1 MADREYRIQAP
12 DGSTLRIV
20 GPENATP
27 EQLRAA
33 AERAFAARGQ
43 VSTGQIPGPPAG
55 LTAPPAQESPETTTA
70 GIVGGITRGAALPVA
85 GAAGG
90 FALHG
95 PPGAVA
101 GAAAGVLAPV
111 VADPLVAGFNRVFGT
126 NYQAPSQALQDLMTR
141 MGVAVP
147 QTGAERFA
155 QEATTGIAAG
165 TAIPAQAARVVTAL
179 AQGTRAAPVVTP
191 IAEAVRVSGMGPT
204 GGATTRQRIG
214 AGMVAGGIGAAP
226 VAEGPVDVTVG
237 MVGGGLFPPIAQ
249 GVGTATRGLWDM
261 TVAPLLKPRLAAERQ
276 LYSAAGGTVG
286 AAERTIQQ
294 ISEGMAVPT
303 TPGFQRTLPETI
315 VAGGGE
321 ALPSMAVLAERVRN
335 ATFQQANDIDKL
347 MNQRIGAL
355 QAQLNRVNQQIDQQ
369 GAMLQPGALEELTR
383 VRDDILNTLDTE
395 RAQREA
401 ALAASA
407 GRLPK
412 GPQLIGED
420 IFKRVDELNNDYRQT
435 VVSPKYR
442 EAERL
447 AGNAQIDVTPIIEAV
462 EKVMRRPLSTFDPNT
477 APAIVRRLLD
487 LRPTAPEPKPLGKGL
502 VSGRVQTRGQTAEPF
517 PATLV
522 EIDDMRKAVNATIA
536 EAKRGSSQLA
546 NVDVTNLMSVHNAL
560 DDAVRSSPNL
570 SNEAK
575 AAYDDALR
583 TFREKYV
590 PRFRERETG
599 KILKAGMFGENRI
612 EPSQI
617 VAQYTK
623 DTDAAKQFVSTFAG
637 DAQAF
642 DSLRNGIL
650 GQFRIATVDPVT
662 QMVDPKKAAGFL
674 QDNNEVLAV
683 FEDAGMGVRRAME
696 GFEREAAQANQVLTR
711 LQEIGG
717 PFKGRTPDKML
728 EYITESG
735 ERMGVAL
742 RFAGPEGQDTI
753 RRVVGTRLNQMLTQS
768 PSGQPLT
775 EAGVM
780 RVMTELFDD
789 TGNLK
794 KPYELALGRDLAM
807 QFADRAKGLRQII
820 EIRNDPLL
828 KNPNAVEPFIRQQ
841 DFTPEQL
848 TNLQLV
854 LDDVQRARQVAAA
867 AGVGRKAPTPT
878 GSKILEEQAKASTVQ
893 VDRLNLLDRYYTV
906 IRNVYTSARD
916 RINPAIAA
924 RLATMMYNNPEKAA
938 QALRNEVARSLKK
951 AGPAGPVRRALPAA
965 YGAGYSGISSE
976 TVDVLRSPEE
986 QQ

>member
-20 GPENATP
+20 GPENATS

-43 VSTGQIPGPPAG
+43 VSTGQIPGAPAG
-55 LTAPPAQESPETTTA
+55 LSAPPSQEAPETTTA
-70 GIVGGITRGAALPVA
+70 GIAGGITRGAALPVA

-90 FALHG
+90 FALGG

-141 MGVAVP
+141 MGVAAP

-165 TAIPAQAARVVTAL
+165 TAIPAQAARMATAL

-191 IAEAVRVSGMGPT
+191 IAEAVRVGGMGPT
-204 GGATTRQRIG
+204 GGATTGQRVG

-226 VAEGPVDVTVG
+226 VAEGPIDVTIG
-237 MVGGGLFPPIAQ
+237 MAGGGLFPPIAQ

-261 TVAPLLKPRLAAERQ
+261 TVAPFLKPRLAAERQ

-286 AAERTIQQ
+286 SAERTIQQ
-294 ISEGMAVPT
+294 IEQGLTVPT

-321 ALPSMAVLAERVRN
+321 ALPSMAVLADRVRN
-335 ATFQQANDIDKL
+335 ATFQQANEIDRL

-355 QAQLNRVNQQIDQQ
+355 QAQLNRVNQQIDKQ

-401 ALAASA
+401 ALAMSA

-412 GPQLIGED
+412 GPQGTGED
-420 IFKRVDELNNDYRQT
+420 IFKRATTLDKQMRST
-435 VVSPKYR
+435 VVQPKYR

-447 AGNAQIDVTPIIEAV
+447 AGDAQIDVAPIVQAV
-462 EKVMRRPLSTFDPNT
+462 EQVMGRPLSTFDPNT
-477 APAIVRRLLD
+477 APAIVRILNRLIP
-487 LRPTAPEPKPLGKGL
+487 RPQNIPSGQLGA
-502 VSGRVQTRGQTAEPF
+502 VSVPGTLPP
-517 PATLV
+517 PATVSTTLGV
-522 EIDDMRKAVNATIA
+522 IDDMRKAINATIA
-536 EAKRGSSQLA
+536 EAKRGSSQLS
-546 NVDVTNLMSVHNAL
+546 NVEVRNLFQIHNAL
-560 DDAVRSSPNL
+560 DDAVRNSPNL

-575 AAYDDALR
+575 VAYDDAIS
-583 TFREKYV
+583 TFRDQYV

-623 DTDAAKQFVSTFAG
+623 DTDGAKQFVSTFAG

-662 QMVDPKKAAGFL
+662 KMVDPKKAAGFL
-674 QDNNEVLAV
+674 QDNNEVLAI

-696 GFEREAAQANQVLTR
+696 GFEREAAQTNQVLTR

-717 PFKGRTPDKML
+717 PFRDKTPQQMID
-728 EYITESG
+728 YITGSG

-848 TNLQLV
+848 TSLQSV

-951 AGPAGPVRRALPAA
+951 AGPAGPVRRALPAT

>member
-1 MADREYRIQAP
+1 
-12 DGSTLRIV
+12 
-20 GPENATP
+20 
-27 EQLRAA
+27 
-33 AERAFAARGQ
+33 
-43 VSTGQIPGPPAG
+43 
-55 LTAPPAQESPETTTA
+55 
-70 GIVGGITRGAALPVA
+70 
-85 GAAGG
+85 
-90 FALHG
+90 
-95 PPGAVA
+95 
-101 GAAAGVLAPV
+101 
-111 VADPLVAGFNRVFGT
+111 
-126 NYQAPSQALQDLMTR
+126 MTR
-141 MGVAVP
+141 MGVATP
-147 QTGAERFA
+147 QTDAERFA

-191 IAEAVRVSGMGPT
+191 IAEAVRTGGMGPA
-204 GGATTRQRIG
+204 GGTTTRQRIG
-214 AGMVAGGIGAAP
+214 AGMISGGIGATP

-249 GVGTATRGLWDM
+249 GVGTATRSLWDM
-261 TVAPLLKPRLAAERQ
+261 TVAPFLKPRLAAERQ

-286 AAERTIQQ
+286 SAERTIQQ
-294 ISEGMAVPT
+294 IEQGMTVPT

-321 ALPSMAVLAERVRN
+321 SLPSMAVLADRVRN

-407 GRLPK
+407 GRLPT
-412 GPQLIGED
+412 GPQGAGED
-420 IFKRVDELNNDYRQT
+420 IFNRATALDKQMRST
-435 VVSPKYR
+435 VVQPKYR

-447 AGNAQIDVTPIIEAV
+447 AGDAQIDVAPIVQAV
-462 EKVMRRPLSTFDPNT
+462 EQVMGRPLSTFDPNT
-477 APAIVRRLLD
+477 APAIVRILNRLIP
-487 LRPTAPEPKPLGKGL
+487 RPQNIPSGQLGA
-502 VSGRVQTRGQTAEPF
+502 VSVPGTLPP
-517 PATLV
+517 PATVSTTLGV
-522 EIDDMRKAVNATIA
+522 IDDMRKAINATIA
-536 EAKRGSSQLA
+536 EAKRGSSQLS
-546 NVDVTNLMSVHNAL
+546 NVEVRNLFQIHNAL
-560 DDAVRSSPNL
+560 DDAVRNSPNL

-575 AAYDDALR
+575 AAYDDAIS
-583 TFREKYV
+583 TFRDQYV
-590 PRFRERETG
+590 PRFREGETAR
-599 KILKAGMFGENRI
+599 ILKPGMFGENRI
-612 EPSQI
+612 EPAQI
-617 VAQYTK
+617 VQRYIA
-623 DTDAAKQFVSTFAG
+623 DVDAAKQFVSTFAN
-637 DAQAF
+637 DPQAYN
-642 DSLRNGIL
+642 SLRNGIL
-650 GQFRIATVDPVT
+650 GQFRLAAVDPVT
-662 QMVDPKKAAGFL
+662 QMVDPGKAAGFL
-674 QDNNEVLAV
+674 QKNAEVLAV

-820 EIRNDPLL
+820 EVRNDPLL
-828 KNPNAVEPFIRQQ
+828 KNPNAVEPFIQQ
-841 DFTPEQL
+841 QNFTPEQL
-848 TNLQLV
+848 TSLQSV
-854 LDDVQRARQVAAA
+854 LDDLERARRVAAA
-867 AGVGRKAPTPT
+867 AGVGRKAPTPS
-878 GSKILEEQAKASTVQ
+878 GSRILEEQASGAPIQFDKMNW
-893 VDRLNLLDRYYTV
+893 LNRVYTV
-906 IRNVYTSARD
+906 SRNVYTSARD

>member
-1 MADREYRIQAP
+1 
-12 DGSTLRIV
+12 
-20 GPENATP
+20 
-27 EQLRAA
+27 
-33 AERAFAARGQ
+33 
-43 VSTGQIPGPPAG
+43 
-55 LTAPPAQESPETTTA
+55 
-70 GIVGGITRGAALPVA
+70 
-85 GAAGG
+85 
-90 FALHG
+90 
-95 PPGAVA
+95 
-101 GAAAGVLAPV
+101 
-111 VADPLVAGFNRVFGT
+111 
-126 NYQAPSQALQDLMTR
+126 MTR
-141 MGVAVP
+141 MGVAAP
-147 QTGAERFA
+147 QTGTERFV

-165 TAIPAQAARVVTAL
+165 TAIPAQAARVATAL

-191 IAEAVRVSGMGPT
+191 IAEAVRVGGMGPA
-204 GGATTRQRIG
+204 GGATTGQRIG
-214 AGMVAGGIGAAP
+214 AGMIAGGIGAAP

-294 ISEGMAVPT
+294 IREGMAVPT

-321 ALPSMAVLAERVRN
+321 VLPSMAVLADRVRN

-369 GAMLQPGALEELTR
+369 GAMLQPGALDELTR

-412 GPQLIGED
+412 GPQGTGED
-420 IFKRVDELNNDYRQT
+420 IFNRATALDKQMRST
-435 VVSPKYR
+435 VVQPKYR

-447 AGNAQIDVTPIIEAV
+447 AGDAQIDVAPIVQAV
-462 EKVMRRPLSTFDPNT
+462 EQVMGRPLSTFDPNT
-477 APAIVRRLLD
+477 APAIVRILNRLIP
-487 LRPTAPEPKPLGKGL
+487 RPQNIPSGQLGA
-502 VSGRVQTRGQTAEPF
+502 VSVPGTLPP
-517 PATLV
+517 PATVSTTLGV
-522 EIDDMRKAVNATIA
+522 IDDMRKAINATIA
-536 EAKRGSSQLA
+536 EAKRGSSQLS
-546 NVDVTNLMSVHNAL
+546 NVEVRNLFQIHNAL

-623 DTDAAKQFVSTFAG
+623 DTDGAKQFVSTFAG
-637 DAQAF
+637 DAQAYN
-642 DSLRNGIL
+642 SLRNGIL

-662 QMVDPKKAAGFL
+662 QMVDPGKAAGFL
-674 QDNNEVLAV
+674 QKNAEVLAV

-696 GFEREAAQANQVLTR
+696 GFEREAAQTNQVLTR

-717 PFKGRTPDKML
+717 PFRDKTPQQMID
-728 EYITESG
+728 YITDSG

-775 EAGVM
+775 KDGVM

-820 EIRNDPLL
+820 EVRNDPLL
-828 KNPNAVEPFIRQQ
+828 KNPNAVEPFIQQ
-841 DFTPEQL
+841 QNFTPEQL
-848 TNLQLV
+848 TSLQSV
-854 LDDVQRARQVAAA
+854 LDDLERARRVAAA

-878 GSKILEEQAKASTVQ
+878 GSKILEEQAKTSAVQ

>member
-1 MADREYRIQAP
+1 
-12 DGSTLRIV
+12 
-20 GPENATP
+20 
-27 EQLRAA
+27 
-33 AERAFAARGQ
+33 
-43 VSTGQIPGPPAG
+43 
-55 LTAPPAQESPETTTA
+55 
-70 GIVGGITRGAALPVA
+70 
-85 GAAGG
+85 
-90 FALHG
+90 
-95 PPGAVA
+95 
-101 GAAAGVLAPV
+101 
-111 VADPLVAGFNRVFGT
+111 
-126 NYQAPSQALQDLMTR
+126 MTR
-141 MGVAVP
+141 MGVPAP

-165 TAIPAQAARVVTAL
+165 TAIPAQAARMATAL
-179 AQGTRAAPVVTP
+179 AQGTRAARVVTP
-191 IAEAVRVSGMGPT
+191 VAEAVRTGGMGPT
-204 GGATTRQRIG
+204 GGATTSQRVG
-214 AGMVAGGIGAAP
+214 AGMISGGIGAAP

-249 GVGTATRGLWDM
+249 GAGTATRSLWDM
-261 TVAPLLKPRLAAERQ
+261 TVAPFLRPRLAAERQ

-286 AAERTIQQ
+286 SAERTIQQ
-294 ISEGMAVPT
+294 IEQGMTVPT
-303 TPGFQRTLPETI
+303 TPGFQRTLLETI

-321 ALPSMAVLAERVRN
+321 ALPSMAVLADRVRN
-335 ATFQQANDIDKL
+335 ATFQQANEIDRL

-355 QAQLNRVNQQIDQQ
+355 QSQLARVNQRIDQQ
-369 GAMLQPGALEELTR
+369 GAMLQPGALDELTR
-383 VRDDILNTLDTE
+383 VRDNILNTLDTE

-412 GPQLIGED
+412 GPQGTGED
-420 IFKRVDELNNDYRQT
+420 IFKRATTLDKQMRST
-435 VVSPKYR
+435 VVQPKYR

-447 AGNAQIDVTPIIEAV
+447 AGDAQIDVSPIVQAV
-462 EKVMRRPLSTFDPNT
+462 EQVMGRPLSTFDPNT
-477 APAIVRRLLD
+477 APAIVRILNRLIP
-487 LRPTAPEPKPLGKGL
+487 RPQNIPSGQLGA
-502 VSGRVQTRGQTAEPF
+502 VSVPGTLPP
-517 PATLV
+517 PATVSTTLGV
-522 EIDDMRKAVNATIA
+522 IDDMRKAINATIA
-536 EAKRGSSQLA
+536 EAKRGSSQLS
-546 NVDVTNLMSVHNAL
+546 NVEVRNLFQIHNAL
-560 DDAVRSSPNL
+560 DDAVRNSPNL

-575 AAYDDALR
+575 AAYDDAIS
-583 TFREKYV
+583 TFRDQYV
-590 PRFRERETG
+590 PRFREGETAR
-599 KILKAGMFGENRI
+599 ILKPGMFGENRI
-612 EPSQI
+612 EPAQI
-617 VAQYTK
+617 VQRYIA
-623 DTDAAKQFVSTFAG
+623 DVDAAKQFVSTFAG
-637 DAQAF
+637 DPQAYN
-642 DSLRNGIL
+642 SLRNGIL
-650 GQFRIATVDPVT
+650 GQFRLAAVDPVT
-662 QMVDPKKAAGFL
+662 QMVDPGKAAGFL
-674 QDNNEVLAV
+674 QKNAEVLAV

-711 LQEIGG
+711 LREIGG
-717 PFKGRTPDKML
+717 PFRDKTPQQMID
-728 EYITESG
+728 YITGSG

-742 RFAGPEGQDTI
+742 RFAGPEGQDII

-820 EIRNDPLL
+820 EVRNDPLL

-854 LDDVQRARQVAAA
+854 LDDLERARRVAAA

-878 GSKILEEQAKASTVQ
+878 GSKILEEQAKTSAVQ

>member
-85 GAAGG
+85 GAAAGTALGG
-90 FALHG
+90 FPVG
-95 PPGAVA
+95 TTA

-141 MGVAVP
+141 MGVAAP

-165 TAIPAQAARVVTAL
+165 IAIPAQAARMATAL

-191 IAEAVRVSGMGPT
+191 IAEAVRVGGMGPA
-204 GGATTRQRIG
+204 GGATTGQRIG
-214 AGMVAGGIGAAP
+214 AGMIAGGIGAAP

-261 TVAPLLKPRLAAERQ
+261 TVAPFLKPRLAAERQ

-286 AAERTIQQ
+286 SAERTIQQ
-294 ISEGMAVPT
+294 IEQGMTVPT

-321 ALPSMAVLAERVRN
+321 ALPSMAVLADRVRN
-335 ATFQQANDIDKL
+335 ATFQQANEINRL

-383 VRDDILNTLDTE
+383 VRDNILNTLDTE

-407 GRLPK
+407 GRLPT
-412 GPQLIGED
+412 GPQGAGED
-420 IFKRVDELNNDYRQT
+420 IFDRATALDKQMRST
-435 VVSPKYR
+435 VVQPKYR

-447 AGNAQIDVTPIIEAV
+447 AGDAQIDVAPIVQAV
-462 EKVMRRPLSTFDPNT
+462 EQVVGRPLSTFDPNT
-477 APAIVRRLLD
+477 APAIVRILNRLIP
-487 LRPTAPEPKPLGKGL
+487 RPQNIPSGQLGA
-502 VSGRVQTRGQTAEPF
+502 VSVPGTLPP
-517 PATLV
+517 PATVSTTLGV
-522 EIDDMRKAVNATIA
+522 IDDMRKAINATIA
-536 EAKRGSSQLA
+536 EAKRGSSQLS
-546 NVDVTNLMSVHNAL
+546 NVEVRNLFQIHNAL
-560 DDAVRSSPNL
+560 DDAVRNSPNL

-575 AAYDDALR
+575 AAYDDAIS
-583 TFREKYV
+583 TFRDQYV
-590 PRFRERETG
+590 PRFREGETAR
-599 KILKAGMFGENRI
+599 ILKPGMFGENRI
-612 EPSQI
+612 EPAQI
-617 VAQYTK
+617 VQRYIA
-623 DTDAAKQFVSTFAG
+623 DVDAAKQFVSTFAN
-637 DAQAF
+637 DPQAYN
-642 DSLRNGIL
+642 SLRNGIL
-650 GQFRIATVDPVT
+650 GQFRLAAVDPVT
-662 QMVDPKKAAGFL
+662 QMVDPGKAAGFL
-674 QDNNEVLAV
+674 QKNAEVLAI

-735 ERMGVAL
+735 DRMGVAL

-828 KNPNAVEPFIRQQ
+828 KNPNAVEPFIQQ
-841 DFTPEQL
+841 QNFTPEQL
-848 TNLQLV
+848 TSLQSV
-854 LDDVQRARQVAAA
+854 LDDLERARRVAAA
-867 AGVGRKAPTPT
+867 AGVGRKAPTPS
-878 GSKILEEQAKASTVQ
+878 GSRILEEQASGAPIQFDKMNW
-893 VDRLNLLDRYYTV
+893 LNRVYTV
-906 IRNVYTSARD
+906 SRNVYTSARD